1 LKCVIVD
8 RELKKYSGISIM
20 TINMAKRKTSD
31 TPPSGKTVL
40 VFTPAERVADMQ
52 AFGREI
58 RQSKETAQAFL
69 VRAGILTPKGDLAKP
84 YRA

>member
-1 LKCVIVD
+1 
-8 RELKKYSGISIM
+8 
-20 TINMAKRKTSD
+20 
-31 TPPSGKTVL
+31 
-40 VFTPAERVADMQ
+40 MQ
-52 AFGREI
+52 AFGRGI